1 MTEKMEKKR
10 LAVLRFL
17 ADSDGPQSSP
27 AIAEHLTASGHE
39 MSERTIRLYLQDL
52 DEEALTE
59 NHGKRG
65 RTITE
70 KGRVELANAR
80 AFDKVGYLAAKIDRM
95 MYRMTF
101 NLRELTGTVVINLS
115 IISKDMLATAVPLL
129 SSVFRAGYSMGS
141 LVAFFGPGE
150 RIGEVTIPAD
160 SVGIGTVCSVTVNG
174 VLLSEGIPTTSRFGG
189 LLEIRNGKYTRFVEL
204 IHYEGTTLDPLEV
217 FIRSRMTD
225 YFGAT
230 TAGNGRIGASFR
242 EVPAESRA
250 RVIEISARLEQAN
263 LRGFISV
270 GWPGQPL
277 MEIPVGDGRIGIV
290 VIGGLNPVA
299 ILEEK
304 GIHVQFTGALAGLL
318 DYRQLFHYREME
330 DRAGILLK

>member
-1 MTEKMEKKR
+1 MSEKMEKKR

-17 ADSDGPQSSP
+17 AGSDGPQTSP

-39 MSERTIRLYLQDL
+39 MSERTIRLYLQEL
-52 DEEALTE
+52 DEERLTE

-70 KGRVELANAR
+70 KGSAELANAR
-80 AFDKVGYLAAKIDRM
+80 VFDKVGYLAAKIDRM

-101 NLRELTGTVVINLS
+101 NLSQRAGTVVVNLS
-115 IISKDMLATAVPLL
+115 LISRDMLSAAVPLL
-129 SSVFRAGYSMGS
+129 ASVFRAGYSMGN
-141 LVAFFGPGE
+141 LVALFGPGQ
-150 RIGEVTIPAD
+150 RVGEVTIPPD
-160 SVGIGTVCSVTVNG
+160 CVGIGTVCSVTVNG
-174 VLLSEGIPTTSRFGG
+174 VLLSEGIPTVSRFGG
-189 LLEIRNGKYTRFVEL
+189 LLEISNGKYTRFVEL

-230 TAGNGRIGASFR
+230 TTGNGRIGASFR

-250 RVIEISARLEQAN
+250 SVIDISARLEQAG
-263 LRGFISV
+263 LAGFIAI

-277 MEIPVGDGRIGIV
+277 MEIPVGDGRIGII

-304 GIHVQFTGALAGLL
+304 GIHVRFTGALAGLL
-318 DYRQLFHYREME
+318 DYGQLFHYREME
-330 DRAGILLK
+330 ERAAAMLS

>member
-1 MTEKMEKKR
+1 MSEKMEKKR

-17 ADSDGPQSSP
+17 ANSDGPQSSP
-27 AIAEHLTASGHE
+27 AIAQHLTASGHE
-39 MSERTIRLYLQDL
+39 MSERTIRLYLQEL
-52 DEEALTE
+52 DGEGLTE

-70 KGRVELANAR
+70 KGRAEMGNAR
-80 AFDKVGYLAAKIDRM
+80 AFDKIGYLAAKIDRM

-101 NLRELTGTVVINLS
+101 DLRKRTGTVVVNLS
-115 IISKDMLATAVPLL
+115 IISKDNLATAVPLL
-129 SSVFRAGYSMGS
+129 ESVFRAGYSMGS
-141 LVAFFGPGE
+141 LVGLFGPGE
-150 RIGEVTIPAD
+150 RIGEVTIPAG

-174 VLLSEGIPTTSRFGG
+174 VMLSEGIPTASRFGG
-189 LLEIRNGKYTRFVEL
+189 LLEISNGRYTRFVEL

-225 YFGAT
+225 YVGAT
-230 TAGNGRIGASFR
+230 TTGNGRIGASFR
-242 EVPAESRA
+242 EVPAESRT
-250 RVIEISARLEQAN
+250 RVIDISARLEQVN
-263 LRGFISV
+263 LKGFVSV

-277 MEIPVGDGRIGIV
+277 MEIPVGDGRVGIV

-318 DYRQLFHYREME
+318 DYEKLFHYNEME
-330 DRAGILLK
+330 QRAREL

>member
-1 MTEKMEKKR
+1 MEKKR

-17 ADSDGPQSSP
+17 AGSDGPQTSP

-39 MSERTIRLYLQDL
+39 MSERTIRLYLQEL
-52 DEEALTE
+52 DEEGLTE

-70 KGRVELANAR
+70 KGISELASAR
-80 AFDKVGYLAAKIDRM
+80 VFDKVGYLAAKIERM

-101 NLRELTGTVVINLS
+101 NLRERKGTVVLNVS
-115 IISKDMLATAVPLL
+115 IIAAEEMATAVPLL
-129 SSVFRAGYSMGS
+129 ESVFRGGYSMGS
-141 LVAFFGPGE
+141 LVTLFGPGQ
-150 RIGEVTIPAD
+150 RIGELTIPED
-160 SVGIGTVCSVTVNG
+160 CVGIGTVCSVTVNG
-174 VLLSEGIPTTSRFGG
+174 VLLSEGIPTVSRFGG
-189 LLEIRNGKYTRFVEL
+189 LLEIRNRKYTRFVEL

-230 TAGNGRIGASFR
+230 TTGNGRIGASFR

-250 RVIEISARLEQAN
+250 RVIDIAERLEKAY
-263 LRGFISV
+263 LSGFVSI

-277 MEIPVGDGRIGIV
+277 MEIPVGDGRIGLI

-304 GIHVQFTGALAGLL
+304 GIHVRFTGALAGLL
-318 DYRQLFHYREME
+318 EYENLFHYRELK
-330 DRAGILLK
+330 DRADKLI

>member
-1 MTEKMEKKR
+1 MEKKR

-17 ADSDGPQSSP
+17 AGSDGPQTSP
-27 AIAEHLTASGHE
+27 TIAEHLTASGHE
-39 MSERTIRLYLQDL
+39 MSERTIRLYLQEL
-52 DEEALTE
+52 DEEGLTE

-70 KGRVELANAR
+70 KGRAEMTNAR

-95 MYRMTF
+95 MYRMSF
-101 NLRELTGTVVINLS
+101 NLREKAGTVVINVS
-115 IISKDMLATAVPLL
+115 IINGDQLRAAVPLL
-129 SSVFRAGYSMGS
+129 ESVYRGGFSMGN
-141 LVAFFGPGE
+141 LVAFFGPGR
-150 RIGEVTIPAD
+150 RIGEVTIPPD

-230 TAGNGRIGASFR
+230 TTGNGKVGASFR

-250 RVIEISARLEQAN
+250 RVMDISARLEQAH

-270 GWPGQPL
+270 GWPGRPL
-277 MEIPVGDGRIGIV
+277 MEIPVGDGRVGIV

-304 GIHVQFTGALAGLL
+304 GIHVQFAGALAGLL
-318 DYRQLFHYREME
+318 DYGQLFHYREME
-330 DRAGILLK
+330 QMAAALLE

>member
-1 MTEKMEKKR
+1 MSEKMEKKR

-17 ADSDGPQSSP
+17 SEADGPQTSP

-39 MSERTIRLYLQDL
+39 MSERTIRLYLMDL
-52 DEEALTE
+52 DEEELTQ

-65 RTITE
+65 RTVTE
-70 KGRVELANAR
+70 KGLAELASAR

-101 NLRELTGTVVINLS
+101 NLREQAGTVVINLS

-129 SSVFRAGYSMGS
+129 SSVFQAGYSMGS
-141 LVAFFGPGE
+141 LVALFGPGQ
-150 RIGEVTIPAD
+150 RVGEVTIPA
-160 SVGIGTVCSVTVNG
+160 SSIGIGTVCSVTVNG
-174 VLLSEGIPTTSRFGG
+174 VLLSEGIPTASRFGG
-189 LLEIRNGKYTRFVEL
+189 LLEVRSGKYTRFVEL

-225 YFGAT
+225 YTGAT
-230 TAGNGRIGASFR
+230 ATGNGRIGASFR

-250 RVIEISARLEQAN
+250 AVLSIAERLEGVG
-263 LRGFISV
+263 LRGFISI

-318 DYRQLFHYREME
+318 DYGALYHYREME
-330 DRAGILLK
+330 DRAGKLLK

>member
-1 MTEKMEKKR
+1 MSEKMEKKR
-10 LAVLRFL
+10 LAILRFL
-17 ADSDGPQSSP
+17 SGADHPQTSP
-27 AIAEHLTASGHE
+27 AIAEHLIASGHE
-39 MSERTIRLYLQDL
+39 MSERTIRLYLQEL
-52 DEEALTE
+52 DEEGLTE

-70 KGRVELANAR
+70 KGITELGNAR

-101 NLRELTGTVVINLS
+101 NLRERAGTVVINVS
-115 IISKDMLATAVPLL
+115 IIGADQLKAAVPLL
-129 SSVFRAGYSMGS
+129 MSVYQGGFSMGS
-141 LVAFFGPGE
+141 LAALFGPGE
-150 RIGEVTIPAD
+150 RVGEVTIPAD

-174 VLLSEGIPTTSRFGG
+174 VLLSEGIPTVSRFGG
-189 LLEIRNGKYTRFVEL
+189 LLELRNGKYTRFVEL

-230 TAGNGRIGASFR
+230 TTGNGRIGASFR

-250 RVIEISARLEQAN
+250 GVIDISARLEEVR
-263 LRGFISV
+263 LSGFISI

-277 MEIPVGDGRIGIV
+277 MEIPVGDGRIGII

-304 GIHVQFTGALAGLL
+304 GIHVRFTGALAGLL
-318 DYRQLFHYREME
+318 DYEKLFHYRELE
-330 DRAGILLK
+330 DRMNALL

>member
-1 MTEKMEKKR
+1 MSEKMEKKR
-10 LAVLRFL
+10 LAILRFL
-17 ADSDGPQSSP
+17 SEADQPQPSP
-27 AIAEHLTASGHE
+27 AIADHLIASGHD

-52 DEEALTE
+52 DEEGLTT

-65 RTITE
+65 RAITD
-70 KGRVELANAR
+70 KGLGELANAR

-101 NLRELTGTVVINLS
+101 NLRARTGTVVVNVS
-115 IISKDMLATAVPLL
+115 IIGRDQLPLAVPLL
-129 SSVFRAGYSMGS
+129 TSVYRGGFSMGS
-141 LVAFFGPGE
+141 LAGLFGPGE
-150 RIGEVTIPAD
+150 RVGEVTIPPD

-189 LLEIRNGKYTRFVEL
+189 LLELRNGKYTRFVEL

-225 YFGAT
+225 YSGAT
-230 TAGNGRIGASFR
+230 ADGNGRIGASFR

-250 RVIEISARLEQAN
+250 GVLDIASRLEEAH
-263 LRGFISV
+263 LRGFVSV

-277 MEIPVGDGRIGIV
+277 MEIPVGDGRVGIV

-304 GIHVQFTGALAGLL
+304 GIHVRFTGALAGLL
-318 DYRQLFHYREME
+318 DYEKLFHYEQME
-330 DRAGILLK
+330 ERARAL

>member
-1 MTEKMEKKR
+1 MSEKMEKKR
-10 LAVLRFL
+10 LAILRFL
-17 ADSDGPQSSP
+17 SGTDHPQASP
-27 AIAEHLTASGHE
+27 AITEHLIASGHDI
-39 MSERTIRLYLQDL
+39 SERTIRLYLKEL
-52 DEEALTE
+52 DEEGLTE

-70 KGRVELANAR
+70 KGIAELGSARV
-80 AFDKVGYLAAKIDRM
+80 FDKVGYLAAKIDRM

-101 NLRELTGTVVINLS
+101 NLREQRGTVVINVS
-115 IISKDMLATAVPLL
+115 IIEEDKMTIAVPLL
-129 SSVFRAGYSMGS
+129 ESVFRASYSMGS
-141 LVAFFGPGE
+141 LVSLFGPGQ
-150 RIGEVTIPAD
+150 RIGEVTIPQD
-160 SVGIGTVCSVTVNG
+160 CVGIGTVCSVTVNG

-189 LLEIRNGKYTRFVEL
+189 LLELRNGKYTRFVEL

-230 TAGNGRIGASFR
+230 TTGNGRIGASFR

-250 RVIEISARLEQAN
+250 RVIDISERLEKAH
-263 LRGFISV
+263 LSGFISI

-290 VIGGLNPVA
+290 VIGGLNPIA

-304 GIHVQFTGALAGLL
+304 GIHVRFTGALAGLL
-318 DYRQLFHYREME
+318 DYEKLFHYRELA
-330 DRAGILLK
+330 DRVSALL